1 MVHYGTCMDHT
12 ENRELQTTTISLRV
26 VEKLR
31 ELDGGR
37 VTELATE
44 LDLAPSTVHSHL
56 STLLSNGYAVKQ
68 GDEYYLSLRFLD
80 HGDYVRN
87 RKKAYRVAASYTDQ
101 LAEET
106 DCRAV
111 FAVEE
116 NGHGVYIHTSSG
128 KHAVWTY
135 STVGKQ
141 FDLHQTASGKAILSR
156 LPRSTVR
163 EIIEQRG
170 LPAATENT
178 ITDDETLLDQL
189 DTIRERGIAF
199 NYQEQLDGIKAVGV
213 PVNGSDN
220 RVVGA
225 FSVASPANRLT
236 DDRFE
241 ESIPNT
247 LLGVANEF
255 ELEISMS

>member
-1 MVHYGTCMDHT
+1 MDET
-12 ENRELQTTTISLRV
+12 NSRILQTTATSIDV
-26 VEKLR
+26 VEMLR

-56 STLLSNGYAVKQ
+56 TTLLTRGYVTKT
-68 GDEYYLSLRFLD
+68 GDEYHLSLRFLD
-80 HGDYVRN
+80 HGNYVRN
-87 RKKAYRVAASYTDQ
+87 RKKAYRVAESYTDQ

-111 FAVEE
+111 FTIEE
-116 NGHGVYIHTSSG
+116 NGRGVYIHTSSG
-128 KHAVWTY
+128 RHAVWTY

-141 FDLHQTASGKAILSR
+141 FYLHQTASGKAILSQLER
-156 LPRSTVR
+156 GKIKK
-163 EIIEQRG
+163 IIHQGG
-170 LPAATENT
+170 LPSATENT
-178 ITDDETLLDQL
+178 IIDQDELFEQL
-189 DTIRERGIAF
+189 GSIRESGIAF
-199 NYQEQLDGIKAVGV
+199 NYEEQLEGIKAVGV
-213 PVNGSDN
+213 PVAGPNG
-220 RVVGA
+220 RILGA

-236 DDRFE
+236 DDQFE
-241 ESIPNT
+241 ENIPKI

>member
-1 MVHYGTCMDHT
+1 MEETKS
-12 ENRELQTTTISLRV
+12 RELQTTATSLDV
-26 VEKLR
+26 IEILR

-56 STLLSNGYAVKQ
+56 TTLLTRGYVTKT
-68 GDEYYLSLRFLD
+68 GDEYRLSLRFLD
-80 HGDYVRN
+80 HGDYVRT
-87 RKKAYRVAASYTDQ
+87 RKKAYRIAESYTDQ
-101 LAEET
+101 LAQET

-111 FAVEE
+111 FTVEE
-116 NGHGVYIHTSSG
+116 NGKGVYVHTSSG

-141 FDLHQTASGKAILSR
+141 FYLHQTASGKAILSGF
-156 LPRSTVR
+156 SKSKVK
-163 EIIEQRG
+163 EIISQQG
-170 LPAATENT
+170 LPLATENT
-178 ITDDETLLDQL
+178 ITDQKVLFDQL
-189 DTIRERGIAF
+189 KSIRESGIAF
-199 NYQEQLDGIKAVGV
+199 NYEEQLEGIKAVGV
-213 PVNGSDN
+213 PVSGSDN
-220 RVVGA
+220 RVLGA

-236 DDRFE
+236 EDRFE
-241 ESIPNT
+241 KDIPKI

>member
-1 MVHYGTCMDHT
+1 MDNT
-12 ENRELQTTTISLRV
+12 AGRTLQTTSISLEV
-26 VEKLR
+26 VEMLR

-37 VTELATE
+37 VTELADE
-44 LDLAPSTVHSHL
+44 LELAPSTVHSHL
-56 STLLSNGYAVKQ
+56 STLLSKGYAVKQ

-87 RKKAYRVAASYTDQ
+87 RKKSYRVAASYTEQ
-101 LAEET
+101 LAKET

-111 FAVEE
+111 FAVME
-116 NGHGVYIHTSSG
+116 NGRGVYIHTSSG

-141 FDLHQTASGKAILSR
+141 FYLHQTASGKSILSR
-156 LPRSTVR
+156 FSRSHVI
-163 EIIEQRG
+163 EIIEQWG
-170 LPAATENT
+170 LPAATDHT
-178 ITDDETLLDQL
+178 ITDPDTLLEQL
-189 DTIRERGIAF
+189 ETIRERGIAF
-199 NYQEQLDGIKAVGV
+199 NYEEQLDGIKAVGV
-213 PVNGSDN
+213 PVNGPDD

-236 DDRFE
+236 DDQFE
-241 ESIPNT
+241 EDIPNT